1 MHTNALTTKNYIIT
15 DGSRKVIYQYSSQS
29 NGKKLT
35 RILHDRNVVDIRR
48 NTENSEIES
57 IQNNASTINYHRN
70 GLKLVK
76 QQLVSTGNTEAA
88 FFYFYDSYLRIT
100 SVKVR
105 ILNSAPG
112 FLFGMNIYKL
122 KLQPWKN
129 CA

>member
-1 MHTNALTTKNYIIT
+1 MCALTTKNYIIT
-15 DGSRKVIYQYSSQS
+15 DGSRKVTFQYNSQS

-35 RILHDRNVVDIRR
+35 RVLHDQNVIDIRR

-105 ILNSAPG
+105 ILDILQS
-112 FLFGMNIYKL
+112 FIL
-122 KLQPWKN
+122 K
-129 CA
+129 